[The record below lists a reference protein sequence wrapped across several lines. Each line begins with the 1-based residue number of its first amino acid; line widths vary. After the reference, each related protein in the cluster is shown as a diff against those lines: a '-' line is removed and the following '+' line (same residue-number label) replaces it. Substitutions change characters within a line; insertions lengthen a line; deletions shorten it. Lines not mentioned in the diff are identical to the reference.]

1 MDKIRHSLSLK
12 LGFIVILLAIVVFV
26 ASLGVMFVQSRYML
40 RKEATER
47 VTSLLDNT
55 VLRVSS
61 YMNAVE
67 TATNSNGWM
76 AQEFLNPDSLLTFSL
91 CFRGWGLSRHI
102 PFVKAIPS

>member
-1 MDKIRHSLSLK
+1 MDKIRHSLSIK

-61 YMNAVE
+61 CYQSV
-67 TATNSNGWM
+67 G
-76 AQEFLNPDSLLTFSL
+76 
-91 CFRGWGLSRHI
+91 
-102 PFVKAIPS
+102 

>member
-61 YMNAVE
+61 YMNAV
-67 TATNSNGWM
+67 
-76 AQEFLNPDSLLTFSL
+76 
-91 CFRGWGLSRHI
+91 
-102 PFVKAIPS
+102 